1 MKRIIE
7 LSGPRQ
13 AAADGG
19 AARQVVVLLHGLGAD
34 GQDLIGLAREWSAVL
49 PHATFVAPDGPAA
62 CDMAPFGRQ
71 WFSLQSFEPAAMLA
85 GVRAAAPV
93 VDAFIDTELARSG
106 LDDSALAL
114 VGFSQ
119 GGAVALHVAMRR
131 AKSCAAVIGYSS
143 FLIAPE
149 LLANQLRA
157 RPPVLLV
164 HGDADEIVPAGAQA
178 QAETALRDAGVP
190 VGTHLRPGLGHAID
204 AVGLSLGAA
213 HLRTAF
219 AAD

>member
-1 MKRIIE
+1 
-7 LSGPRQ
+7 
-13 AAADGG
+13 
-19 AARQVVVLLHGLGAD
+19 
-34 GQDLIGLAREWSAVL
+34 
-49 PHATFVAPDGPAA
+49 
-62 CDMAPFGRQ
+62 
-71 WFSLQSFEPAAMLA
+71 MLA
-85 GVRAAAPV
+85 GVRAAAPI

-119 GGAVALHVAMRR
+119 GGAVALHVALRR

-143 FLIAPE
+143 SLIAPD
-149 LLANQLRA
+149 LLAGEIRV

-164 HGDADEIVPAGAQA
+164 HGDADDIVPAAA
-178 QAETALRDAGVP
+178 HARAETALRDAGVP
-190 VGTHLRPGLGHAID
+190 VKAHLRPGLGHAID

-213 HLRTAF
+213 HLKNSF